1 MYMCF
6 TISKNNYKN
15 TLLPKKQKKICHLTS
30 ICYYRTASWNTESH
44 IVYCGNKNT
53 FSWHWILSKKGSL
66 NPFSPWPFFLAF
78 SSFLGFLFSKNNES
92 SEWYKLIK
100 ALIETEDG
108 NYMFTLHDGHLSV
121 NYWSHWCSILASSPC
136 VHSLSIAKCGKHELY
151 ISLLY
156 TVIN

>member
-53 FSWHWILSKKGSL
+53 FSWHWTLSKKGSL

-108 NYMFTLHDGHLSV
+108 NYMFNYIMATCLWITGPTSV
-121 NYWSHWCSILASSPC
+121 Q
-136 VHSLSIAKCGKHELY
+136 
-151 ISLLY
+151 SLLPVHVFTHYQLQNVGNMKFIFLFY
-156 TVIN
+156 TL